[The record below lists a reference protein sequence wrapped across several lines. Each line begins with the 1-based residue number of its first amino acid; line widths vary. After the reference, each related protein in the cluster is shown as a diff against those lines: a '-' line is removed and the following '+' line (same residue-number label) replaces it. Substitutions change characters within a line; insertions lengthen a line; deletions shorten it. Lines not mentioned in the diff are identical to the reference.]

1 MRHTERMRSAS
12 DHRYFDSP
20 FIALAHRGGATY
32 GPNVGRE
39 NSVHAFEQA
48 VALGYRYLETDVHVT
63 RDGVLVAFHDERLDR
78 ATDASGLIAELDH
91 AQVAEARIGGIDPI
105 PTLAELFETFPD
117 ARFNIDIK
125 APGAVQP
132 LVEQI
137 NAFRAQQRV
146 CVGSFGLDRIVAFR
160 RLMGSQVPT
169 AVCNAGVLWTAKVPW
184 LPTVLND
191 PGVAFQMPVSH
202 DIAGRTIRLLSR
214 AMVERAHAAGKQVHV
229 WTIDDAEEMNS
240 LIDLG
245 VDGLV
250 TNRIDT
256 LREVL
261 IERGLWG

>member
-1 MRHTERMRSAS
+1 MRSAS

-32 GPNVGRE
+32 EPNLGRE

-48 VALGYRYLETDVHVT
+48 AALGYQYFETDVHVT

-78 ATDASGLIAELDH
+78 ATDATGVIAELDH

-105 PTLAELFETFPD
+105 PTLAELLETFPE

-125 APGAVQP
+125 APGAVEP

-146 CVGSFGLDRIVAFR
+146 CVGSFGIDRIMAFR

-169 AVCNAGVLWTAKVPW
+169 AVSNAGVLWTAKVPF
-184 LPTVLND
+184 LPTLVND

-202 DIAGRTIRLLSR
+202 DVAGHTVRLLTHT
-214 AMVERAHAAGKQVHV
+214 MVARAHEAGKQVHV
-229 WTIDDAEEMNS
+229 WTIDDAAEMNA